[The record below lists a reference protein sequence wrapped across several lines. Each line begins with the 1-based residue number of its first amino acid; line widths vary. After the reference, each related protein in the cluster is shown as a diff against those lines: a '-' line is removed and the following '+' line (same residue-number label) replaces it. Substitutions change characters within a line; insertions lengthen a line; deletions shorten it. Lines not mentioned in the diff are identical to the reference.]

1 MVFWVAVTLLTLR
14 TSCSESV
21 GNVPKCQKSKLDA
34 ERWWSHAR
42 TKKTE
47 PKRTKNRSIMS
58 VPAHNLRA
66 SLLCSHAECLVRVR
80 WNVNNGGFVKC
91 TDWRVGRIGPLSV
104 AGHNLRASLL
114 CSHAECH
121 VSVRYTQMEKHC
133 TASPSFPNCE
143 KWKGDAELKG
153 FVKCTDLRVGRI
165 GPLGCQRSH
174 VILVT
179 HI

>member
-1 MVFWVAVTLLTLR
+1 M
-14 TSCSESV
+14 
-21 GNVPKCQKSKLDA
+21 
-34 ERWWSHAR
+34 
-42 TKKTE
+42 
-47 PKRTKNRSIMS
+47 
-58 VPAHNLRA
+58 
-66 SLLCSHAECLVRVR
+66 
-80 WNVNNGGFVKC
+80 KC

-165 GPLGCQRSH
+165 GALHGQRSH

-179 HI
+179 HIGHVRCPSDNLCDDSHYSTKEFR